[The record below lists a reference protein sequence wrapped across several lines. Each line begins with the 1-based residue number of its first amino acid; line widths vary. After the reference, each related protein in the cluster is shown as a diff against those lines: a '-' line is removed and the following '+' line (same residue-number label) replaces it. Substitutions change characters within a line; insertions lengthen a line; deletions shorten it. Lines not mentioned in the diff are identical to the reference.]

1 MDVPIWYKI
10 HEQSIDFFLTI
21 SNTLLPRFGL
31 IVFEHRQELGVNG
44 LLTLPIVQRPIY
56 DCDFVP
62 VLMFGLG
69 IVQTLEMVT
78 RAGRF

>member
-1 MDVPIWYKI
+1 M
-10 HEQSIDFFLTI
+10 
-21 SNTLLPRFGL
+21 

-62 VLMFGLG
+62 VLTFGLG